1 MARVTS
7 TEILAAI
14 KDLADGMSDEAWTTL
29 GKVVVA
35 EISAEDAEAQREMLE
50 RHSEC
55 GGGTNE
61 TPPPFPGTG
70 GYH

>member
-1 MARVTS
+1 VTS
-7 TEILAAI
+7 SEILGAI

-35 EISAEDAEAQREMLE
+35 EISAEDAQAQRDLAE
-50 RHSEC
+50 RHSDC
-55 GGGTNE
+55 GKQAAASALTG
-61 TPPPFPGTG
+61 G

>member
-29 GKVVVA
+29 GRVVVA
-35 EISAEDAEAQREMLE
+35 EIYEADAQAARDMAE
-50 RHSEC
+50 RHSDC
-55 GGGTNE
+55 GRQDA
-61 TPPPFPGTG
+61 PPVLTGG